1 MGRKTWHVDNY
12 WTFDD
17 VKRKMVEH
25 YVGSNASHILSE
37 ESRRKLGVTQT
48 TDTCGS
54 KIIYFTLNGS
64 PPKGYA
70 TWLQSSRS
78 LTLFDSHY
86 NIWRKYYIQGE
97 VQEK

>member
-1 MGRKTWHVDNY
+1 MARKLWFVDSY

-25 YVGSNASHILSE
+25 YVGRNASHIMSQ
-37 ESRRKLGVTQT
+37 ESQRKLGVTQT
-48 TDTCGS
+48 TDTCGY

-70 TWLQSSRS
+70 TWRASGRT

-86 NIWRKYYIQGE
+86 DIWREYYIQGE